1 MTDVAPADLST
12 LDGRI
17 TSARFALSED
27 GSSYT
32 AERVFGAPP
41 ARVYRAFTD
50 PQDLRVWFPAGAP
63 SGSEMTTCESN
74 PIPGGTYLYEMT
86 IPGFGEVAWH
96 GNYTRVDPPN
106 GIDAEEWFVMGGGG
120 PDGPPTTQTLTFDA
134 LEGGM
139 TKMTMAVR
147 MPDPQDP
154 DEFMEQSAAGLRTS
168 LNAMDQLISA

>member
-1 MTDVAPADLST
+1 MTDATPANLLT

-17 TSARFALSED
+17 GSAKIELSED

-50 PQDLRVWFPAGAP
+50 PQQLRVWFPAGAP
-63 SGSEMTTCESN
+63 EGSQMTTCDSN
-74 PIPGGTYLYEMT
+74 PIAGGTYLYEMI

-96 GNYTRVDPPN
+96 GNYTRVDAPN
-106 GIDAEEWFVMGGGG
+106 GLDAEEWFVMGGGG
-120 PDGPPTTQTLTFDA
+120 PDGPPSTQTLKFDE

-139 TKMTMAVR
+139 TKMTMSVR
-147 MPDPQDP
+147 MPDPQAP
-154 DEFMEQSAAGLRTS
+154 DEFMEQSAAGLATS
-168 LNAMDQLISA
+168 LNAMDRLISA

>member
-1 MTDVAPADLST
+1 MTDVTPADLST

-17 TSARFALSED
+17 ASARISLSED

-32 AERVFGAPP
+32 VERVFGAPP

-63 SGSEMTTCESN
+63 EGSEMTTCESD
-74 PIPGGTYLYEMT
+74 PIAGGTYLYEMT

-106 GIDAEEWFVMGGGG
+106 GLAAEEWFVMGGGG

-139 TKMTMAVR
+139 TKMTMAVQ

-154 DEFMEQSAAGLRTS
+154 DEFMEQSAAGLTTS
-168 LNAMDQLISA
+168 LNAMDRLITA

>member
-1 MTDVAPADLST
+1 MTDTMPGDPST
-12 LDGRI
+12 LDGRLG
-17 TSARFALSED
+17 SARIELSED

-32 AERVFGAPP
+32 AERIFGAPP
-41 ARVYRAFTD
+41 ARVHRAFTD

-63 SGSEMTTCESN
+63 AGSEMTTCESE
-74 PIPGGTYLYEMT
+74 PVVGGAYLYEMT

-96 GNYTRVDPPN
+96 GTYTRVDPPH
-106 GIDAEEWFVMGGGG
+106 GLDAEEWFVMGGGD

-139 TKMTMAVR
+139 TRMTMSVR

-154 DEFMEQSAAGLRTS
+154 DEFMEESAAGLTTS
-168 LNAMDQLISA
+168 LTALDRLVSA

>member
-1 MTDVAPADLST
+1 MTDVTPADLST

-17 TSARFALSED
+17 ASARISLSED

-63 SGSEMTTCESN
+63 EGSKMTTCESD
-74 PIPGGTYLYEMT
+74 PIAGGTYRYEMT
-86 IPGFGEVAWH
+86 IPGFGEIAWH
-96 GNYTRVDPPN
+96 GTYTRVDPPN
-106 GIDAEEWFVMGGGG
+106 GLDAEEWFVMGGGG

-154 DEFMEQSAAGLRTS
+154 DEFMEQSAAGLTTS
-168 LNAMDQLISA
+168 LTAMDRLISA

>member
-1 MTDVAPADLST
+1 MTDATSADLLT

-17 TSARFALSED
+17 GSARFALSED

-63 SGSEMTTCESN
+63 EGSEMTTCDSD
-74 PIPGGTYLYEMT
+74 PVAGGTYLYEMT
-86 IPGFGEVAWH
+86 IPGFGDVAWH
-96 GNYTRVDPPN
+96 GNYTRVDAPN
-106 GIDAEEWFVMGGGG
+106 GLDAEEWFVMGGGG
-120 PDGPPTTQTLTFDA
+120 PDGPPATQTLTFDA

-139 TKMTMAVR
+139 TKMTMSVR

-154 DEFMEQSAAGLRTS
+154 AEFMEQSAAGLTTS
-168 LNAMDQLISA
+168 LNAMDRLISA

>member
-1 MTDVAPADLST
+1 MTDAAPADLST

-17 TSARFALSED
+17 GSARITLSAD

-50 PQDLRVWFPAGAP
+50 PDDLRVWFPAGAP
-63 SGSEMTTCESN
+63 EGSEMTTCASD
-74 PIPGGTYLYEMT
+74 PVAGGTYLYEMT

-106 GIDAEEWFVMGGGG
+106 GLDAEEWFVMGGGG
-120 PDGPPTTQTLTFDA
+120 SDGPPTTQTLRFDA
-134 LEGGM
+134 LEDGM
-139 TKMTMAVR
+139 TRMTMSVW

-154 DEFMEQSAAGLRTS
+154 DEFMEQSAAGLTAS
-168 LNAMDQLISA
+168 LDAMDQLISK